1 MSQEPEDPR
10 ALPSGLPWDGPGMP
24 AEARRIGL
32 DRNTVEGAWLELAS
46 NLDRRKKSH
55 LVIAVVLLAV
65 FVLPLLSQVGYILR
79 AL

>member
-1 MSQEPEDPR
+1 
-10 ALPSGLPWDGPGMP
+10 MP

-55 LVIAVVLLAV
+55 LVIAIVLLAV